1 MAGHQ
6 CLLPAVRSAPLQN
19 ASNFEKDTELMSKPQ
34 DGFVSRFLNRPISRR
49 ITVFL
54 LKFPIHPNS
63 WTVSIFVLPL
73 IAGTFLVRGDYA
85 SVVIGAAIFQVFS
98 ILDGCDG
105 EIARAKNLE
114 SKLGERLDYLCD
126 FAASLLYVITLGVG
140 LHSASEGIVCAVLIT
155 ANELLLRVGKSKAS
169 LFSSTFH
176 ESFYARHRTVVGH
189 SGLLN
194 LGEGFVW
201 WLFQLTKRDM
211 AILVF
216 LLLALLGLADWILN
230 LWTIVAGASLVL
242 STIALVRASTS
253 GGDIATRAPP
263 S

>member
-1 MAGHQ
+1 
-6 CLLPAVRSAPLQN
+6 
-19 ASNFEKDTELMSKPQ
+19 MSKPQ

-49 ITVFL
+49 ITRFL
-54 LKFPIHPNS
+54 LKFPIHPS
-63 WTVSIFVLPL
+63 AWTISIFVLPL
-73 IAGTFLVRGDYA
+73 IACVFLVRGDYV

-114 SKLGERLDYLCD
+114 SQFGERLDYFCD
-126 FAASLLYVITLGVG
+126 FAASLLYVLALGLG
-140 LHSASEGIVCAVLIT
+140 LHRSSEGIVCAVLIT
-155 ANELLLRVGKSKAS
+155 GNELFLRVGKSKMAVG
-169 LFSSTFH
+169 SSALH
-176 ESFYARHRTVVGH
+176 ESFYARHRAMIGH

-194 LGEGFVW
+194 FGERFVW

-216 LLLALLGLADWILN
+216 FMLALLGLADWILHI
-230 LWTIVAGASLVL
+230 WTMVAGASLVL
-242 STIALVRASTS
+242 SAIAVIRGNGGRNLV
-253 GGDIATRAPP
+253 TREPR